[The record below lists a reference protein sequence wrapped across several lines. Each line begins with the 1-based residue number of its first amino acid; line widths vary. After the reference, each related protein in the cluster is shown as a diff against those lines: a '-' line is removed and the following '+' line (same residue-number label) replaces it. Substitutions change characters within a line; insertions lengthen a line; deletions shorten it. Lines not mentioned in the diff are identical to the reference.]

1 MTCIGR
7 LRAWLLAKEHTG
19 MGILVRQ
26 ESICMALAE
35 RTAEGAPELVWQEEY
50 VRMDDEGA
58 EDFWARAALG
68 GLGSCPEDGVC

>member
-7 LRAWLLAKEHTG
+7 LRAWLLAREHAG

-35 RTAEGAPELVWQEEY
+35 RTAEGAPELVWQEE
-50 VRMDDEGA
+50 
-58 EDFWARAALG
+58 
-68 GLGSCPEDGVC
+68 